1 MLIQRA
7 GTGTLPP
14 PGFPVPLFHK
24 LVKQWESVPAP
35 TEPTVSLGPAEM
47 TLGWDDQ
54 ESDDL
59 LPELKVLRLAGAPS
73 FDSTLFVD
81 MVKSRT
87 DPPLECLELV
97 LTDEAADLE
106 AETEARLKEIL
117 GEKGFSCR
125 RSFPIK
131 IEPWKPK
138 TD

>member
-1 MLIQRA
+1 MTASKGSRRSA
-7 GTGTLPP
+7 RKVSLPD
-14 PGFPVPLFHK
+14 
-24 LVKQWESVPAP
+24 STTPAL
-35 TEPTVSLGPAEM
+35 TEPITPEF
-47 TLGWDDQ
+47 
-54 ESDDL
+54 

-73 FDSTLFVD
+73 VNWALLVD
-81 MVKSRT
+81 MIKSRT

-106 AETEARLKEIL
+106 AETEARLKELL

-125 RSFPIK
+125 RSFPIR